1 MAPRGFHA
9 KVAKLASPFP
19 GQRQLR
25 FATRLYQHYR
35 EKPWRTTQGHVQG
48 NSPHT
53 SFAQDKKSILQQ
65 EPIAMTIFRELKEL
79 LYILVAKNALN
90 DNVRRAMNSLEGLCC
105 FAMNR
110 TGPAVCFDDRDSQIG
125 S

>member
-1 MAPRGFHA
+1 
-9 KVAKLASPFP
+9 
-19 GQRQLR
+19 
-25 FATRLYQHYR
+25 
-35 EKPWRTTQGHVQG
+35 
-48 NSPHT
+48 
-53 SFAQDKKSILQQ
+53 
-65 EPIAMTIFRELKEL
+65 MTIFRELKEL